1 MVGSPGMSAVTF
13 PNMDYGLIPLGPDHV
28 DAIADLQRRW
38 EEHWKVPFVTTAD
51 EIREDFEYPHFNPD
65 LDSRGVWHEGRLV
78 AYGTVHHAPSGT
90 RLERAIVTGKVDPAM
105 CGLGIGRRLLAWQV
119 ERAVERLRE
128 CDPSIPWFVRA
139 YEWEWIEPA
148 HHLYDRLGLR
158 PVRWFEDLLRGLET
172 PLEVEQPPDVEIVDW
187 ASIDDEDAHRVTN
200 ESFADHWGST
210 PRDREAWRHLLS
222 SSDMRLDLSF
232 AAVANGEVVG
242 VCLNGH
248 FPQDIDTTGRV
259 EGWIEILGVT
269 RPYRRRGVAA
279 ALIARSLEAFR
290 SAGFTHA
297 MIGVDA
303 DSPTGASGLYR
314 KLGFDP
320 LLRSVAHEL
329 EVPRGDL
336 RP

>member
-1 MVGSPGMSAVTF
+1 MEHELV
-13 PNMDYGLIPLGPDHV
+13 PLGLDDV
-28 DAIADLQRRW
+28 DAIAALQSRW
-38 EEHWKVPFVTTAD
+38 EEHWNVSFRTTAD
-51 EIREDFEYPHFNPD
+51 EIREEFEHPQFTPD
-65 LDSRGVWHEGRLV
+65 LDARGVWHQDRLV
-78 AYGTVHHAPSGT
+78 AYGTVHHTPSGS
-90 RLERAIVTGKVDPAM
+90 RLERAIVGGQVDPAM

-128 CDPSIPWFVRA
+128 CDPSLPWYVRA

-148 HHLYDRLGLR
+148 HRLYDRLGLR
-158 PVRWFEDLLRGLET
+158 PVRWFEDLLRGLDT
-172 PLEVEQPPDVEIVDW
+172 PLEAEIPENIEIVEW
-187 ASIDDEDAHRVTN
+187 ASIEEEAGRRVTN

-210 PRDREAWRHLLS
+210 PRDTEAWRHLLS

-232 AAVANGEVVG
+232 AAVADGEVVG
-242 VCLNGH
+242 VCINGH
-248 FPQDIDTTGRV
+248 FPQDIDSTGRV
-259 EGWIEILGVT
+259 DGWIEILGVT

-290 SAGFTHA
+290 SAGFSHA

-314 KLGFDP
+314 KLGFEP

-329 EVPRGDL
+329 EVPHGDL

>member
-1 MVGSPGMSAVTF
+1 MEHELV
-13 PNMDYGLIPLGPDHV
+13 PLGLDDV
-28 DAIADLQRRW
+28 DAIAALQSRW
-38 EEHWKVPFVTTAD
+38 EEHWQVPFRSTVD
-51 EIREDFEYPHFNPD
+51 EVRDDFEHPQFTPD
-65 LDSRGVWHEGRLV
+65 LDTRGVWHEDRLV
-78 AYGTVHHAPSGT
+78 AYGMIHHTTSGS
-90 RLERAIVTGKVDPAM
+90 RLERAIVGGQVDPTM

-128 CDPSIPWFVRA
+128 CDPALPWYVRA

-148 HHLYDRLGLR
+148 RRLYDRLGLR
-158 PVRWFEDLLRGLET
+158 PVRWFEDMVRDLDI
-172 PLEVEQPPDVEIVDW
+172 PLEVAVPEDIEIVDW
-187 ASIDDEDAHRVTN
+187 ASIDEEAGRRVTN

-210 PRDREAWRHLLS
+210 PRDPEAWRRLLS
-222 SSDMRLDLSF
+222 TSDMRLDLSF
-232 AAVANGEVVG
+232 AAVADGEVVG
-242 VCLNGH
+242 VCINGH
-248 FPQDIDTTGRV
+248 FPQDIDSTGRID
-259 EGWIEILGVT
+259 GWIEILGVT

-279 ALIARSLEAFR
+279 TLIARSLEAFR

-314 KLGFDP
+314 KLGFEP

-329 EVPRGDL
+329 EVPHGGL